1 MKVMCGSFSNVRFLL
16 ISVIF
21 SIVIF
26 LAGCGQEDPL
36 LDAAGEDGNPLVE
49 DFAIAYIKRPVSAMD
64 TTRGPR
70 SIPAFPE
77 ELDNNDPEV
86 GVTPGDVYVRDLS
99 SPSAP
104 ETNITGHLTAVDLND
119 PNGPKSA
126 GDVSDLEVDYAG
138 TRLVFSLHRGT
149 ITNVQE
155 EDQPYKWDIYEFD
168 LTQPVVPGTNPRKL
182 MNDLEA
188 QKGHDVDPH
197 YLPDGRI
204 VFVSDRQTSL
214 RGLQAITGL
223 PTTPTLDEERRDP
236 AFLLHVMDAT
246 GDNIKQLSFHQS
258 HELNPTVLR
267 NGKIL
272 FTRWERTGPN
282 DTFSLYTVNPD
293 GTGLDVFY
301 GAHSHDPA
309 TSERAFVNAK
319 QLQDGRLI
327 STIMGYNR
335 PRTLL
340 PNMVDDEVNH
350 FNDGELVIIDQAN
363 FIEIDEKRFTS
374 RSTSTVGQASAT
386 NNEVPR
392 NGDFSQYG
400 RYYSPYPIWEEGGGS
415 RLLVAWT
422 VCRMTDVNE
431 ILRLPCIQ
439 ENIDNPA
446 YKEADPFFGIYL
458 FDMADNLKKP
468 IVNPVEGIAVVDPVA
483 IISIPF
489 QSRPVILPDQNL
501 DAALAARS
509 VGVIHIK
516 SVYDTQGDIAMV
528 DKPLEPR
535 ISTTLTA
542 AERALIPLTTVNMDP
557 LDGSVSADVGRTDL
571 IPRTVANI
579 SILRDPM
586 QTLSNQRVA
595 RFVRITKAVPTI
607 DDPNNNINGDDF
619 GRSGGYEMREIL
631 GYAPVEP
638 DGSVYTE
645 VPAEVP
651 FSIEVLDAKGRSLM
665 PQTSWLQLMP
675 GEVRE
680 CNGCHS
686 PRDGQ
691 QTINPGAPGSQFPN
705 TDDVL
710 SLIGETMAQARARQ
724 DAGIGG
730 NYVQLDMD
738 IVDNNIWVTPDELIE
753 YPYLGA
759 NGLSTPSPVSDSA
772 CETSWNWV
780 TSKCRINITYE
791 QHIQPLWDATRMRDL
806 GAGLLDYRCTS
817 CHNDDDPNVVPAGHL
832 ALDSTLDI
840 NPNHVTVQ
848 LIRDNRTDGDRPA
861 SYEMLFVT
869 RPRMETVPTGGTRFI
884 VVRDPATDQP
894 IDVDGNI
901 IGEADFGN
909 LQFINQRPG
918 MVSGGV
924 ARARFSRLIQV
935 ITGDQMRLGDLTT
948 TPTVDHTQ
956 LLTDGEKRLIIEW
969 IDNGGQV
976 TNDPNVAALQ

>member
-1 MKVMCGSFSNVRFLL
+1 MKVMMGSFTNVRFLL
-16 ISVIF
+16 ISVF
-21 SIVIF
+21 FTVSIF
-26 LAGCGQEDPL
+26 LTACGQEDPL

-49 DFAIAYIKRPVSAMD
+49 DFAIAYIKRPVGSLD

-70 SIPAFPE
+70 SIPAFPV

-86 GVTPGDVYVRDLS
+86 GITPGDVYVRDLS
-99 SPSAP
+99 SPSAA
-104 ETNITGHLTAVDLND
+104 ETNVTSLITAAIPGV
-119 PNGPKSA
+119 KSA
-126 GDVSDLEVDYAG
+126 GDVSDLEVSYDG
-138 TRLVFSLHRGT
+138 TKLVFSLHEGMYAA
-149 ITNVQE
+149 INDDA
-155 EDQPYKWDIYEFD
+155 DQPRWNIYEFD
-168 LTQPVVPGTNPRKL
+168 VTQPVILGTNPRKM

-188 QKGHDVDPH
+188 QKGHDIDPH

-204 VFVSDRQTSL
+204 VFISDRQTSS

-236 AFLLHVMDAT
+236 AFVLHIMDAT
-246 GDNIKQLSFHQS
+246 GDNIKQLSFNQS
-258 HELNPTVLR
+258 HELNPTVLK

-272 FTRWERTGPN
+272 FTRWERTGPR
-282 DTFSLYTVNPD
+282 DAFSLYTINPD
-293 GTGLDVFY
+293 GTGLEMFY

-319 QLQDGRLI
+319 QMQNGQLI
-327 STIMGYNR
+327 STIMSYDR

-340 PNMVDDEVNH
+340 PNMVDEELNH

-374 RSTSTVGQASAT
+374 TSPGTVGQSSAT
-386 NNEVPR
+386 RNEVPR

-400 RYYSPYPIWEEGGGS
+400 RYYSPHPIWEEGGGA

-422 VCRMTDVNE
+422 VCRLTDLNE
-431 ILRLPCIQ
+431 IIRLPCIQ
-439 ENIDNPA
+439 ENIDNA
-446 YKEADPFFGIYL
+446 SYKEADPFFGIYL
-458 FDMADNLKKP
+458 FDLTQNLKKP
-468 IVNPVEGIAVVDPVA
+468 IVNPVEGIAIVDPVA
-483 IISIPF
+483 MINIPYFDRPAII
-489 QSRPVILPDQNL
+489 PDQSL

-516 SVYDTQGDIAMV
+516 SVYDTQGDVAMV

-535 ISTTLTA
+535 SSTTLTA
-542 AERALIPLTTVNMDP
+542 AERSLIPLTTVNMDP
-557 LDGSVSADVGRTDL
+557 LTGAVSTDTGRNDL
-571 IPRTVANI
+571 IPRTVADI
-579 SILRDPM
+579 SVLRDPM

-607 DDPNNNINGDDF
+607 DDDNIDADDF

-651 FSIEVLDAKGRSLM
+651 FTIEVLDAKGRSLM
-665 PQTSWLQLMP
+665 AETTWQQLMP

-710 SLIGETMAQARARQ
+710 SLIGETMAEARARQ

-730 NYVQLDMD
+730 TFAQLDMD
-738 IVDNNIWVTPDELIE
+738 IVDNNIWVTPDELTE
-753 YPYLGA
+753 FPYLGV

-772 CETSWNWV
+772 CETDWNWV

-791 QHIQPLWDATRMRDL
+791 QHIQPVWDATRMRDL
-806 GAGLLDYRCTS
+806 GAGVLDYRCTS

-832 ALDSTLDI
+832 ALDGSLDI

-848 LIRDNRTDGDRPA
+848 LIRDNRTDADRPA

-869 RPRMETVPTGGTRFI
+869 RPRMEAVPTGGTRFI
-884 VVRDPATDQP
+884 VQRDPVTDQP

-924 ARARFSRLIQV
+924 ARARFSRLVQV

-948 TPTVDHTQ
+948 TPTIDHTL

>member
-1 MKVMCGSFSNVRFLL
+1 MKVMLCSSFSNARFLL
-16 ISVIF
+16 ISVVF
-21 SIVIF
+21 SIS
-26 LAGCGQEDPL
+26 LSLTGCGQEDPL

-70 SIPAFPE
+70 SIPPFPE
-77 ELDNNDPEV
+77 ELDNNDPEI
-86 GVTPGDVYVRDLS
+86 GITPGDVYVRDLS

-104 ETNITGHLTAVDLND
+104 ETNVTNLITAAIPGV
-119 PNGPKSA
+119 KSA
-126 GDVSDLEVDYAG
+126 GDVSDLEVSYDG
-138 TRLVFSLHRGT
+138 TKLVFALHEGMYT
-149 ITNVQE
+149 AINDDD
-155 EDQPYKWDIYEFD
+155 DQPRWNIYEFD
-168 LTQPVVPGTNPRKL
+168 LTQPVALGTNPKKV

-188 QKGHDVDPH
+188 QKGHDIDPH

-236 AFLLHVMDAT
+236 AFLLHIMDAT

-258 HELNPTVLR
+258 HELNPTVLK

-272 FTRWERTGPN
+272 FTRWERTGPR
-282 DTFSLYTVNPD
+282 DAFSLYTVNPD

-319 QLQDGRLI
+319 QMQNGQLI

-350 FNDGELVIIDQAN
+350 FNDGELVIIDQGN

-374 RSTSTVGQASAT
+374 TTSSTVGQSSAT
-386 NNEVPR
+386 NNQVPR

-400 RYYSPYPIWEEGGGS
+400 RYYSPYPIWEDGGGS

-422 VCRMTDVNE
+422 MCRLTDLNE
-431 ILRLPCIQ
+431 IIRLPCIQ

-458 FDMADNLKKP
+458 FDMTQNLKKP
-468 IVNPVEGIAVVDPVA
+468 IVTPVEGIAIVDPVA
-483 IISIPF
+483 IVNIPY
-489 QSRPVILPDQNL
+489 QERPVILPDQNL

-516 SVYDTQGDIAMV
+516 SVYDTQGDVAMV

-535 ISTTLTA
+535 TSTTLTA

-557 LDGSVSADVGRTDL
+557 LTGAVSSDTGGNL
-571 IPRTVANI
+571 IPRTVADI

-651 FSIEVLDAKGRSLM
+651 FTIEVLDAKGRSLM
-665 PQTSWLQLMP
+665 AEPTWQQLMP

-691 QTINPGAPGSQFPN
+691 RTINPGAPGSQFPN

-710 SLIGETMAQARARQ
+710 SLIGETMAEARARQ

-730 NYVQLDMD
+730 TYAQLDMD
-738 IVDNNIWVTPDELIE
+738 IIDNNIWVTPDELTE

-759 NGLSTPSPVSDSA
+759 NGLTTPSPVSDSA
-772 CETSWNWV
+772 CESDWNWV

-791 QHIQPLWDATRMRDL
+791 QHIQPILDL
-806 GAGLLDYRCTS
+806 HCVV

-832 ALDSTLDI
+832 ALDSSLDI
-840 NPNHVTVQ
+840 NAAHVTVQ

-884 VVRDPATDQP
+884 VVRDPVTDQP

-924 ARARFSRLIQV
+924 ARARFSRLVQV
-935 ITGDQMRLGDLTT
+935 ITGDQMRLGDMTA
-948 TPTVDHTQ
+948 TPTVDHTL

-976 TNDPNVAALQ
+976 TNDPNFAALQ